1 MHQST
6 QGIVIAVNKYNDRFS
21 MAQVFTSHFGRST
34 YLLPISRSKKSKIN
48 RSIFF
53 PLSIVDLEVEHYPL
67 RQIHKLKEAQ
77 RLIPLYS
84 INTHPVKTSIA
95 FFLSEFLSKVL
106 QETTENDIIFHFLEN
121 SVISLE
127 QKERGL
133 ANFHIAFMFSLA
145 QFLGITP
152 NLDNYKKGVYFDLM
166 NGRYTLSRP
175 NHLHFLNPQQSE
187 YLNTLKRINYNN
199 MHRFALSQS
208 DRNEIINTMLDYYRI
223 HVYDF
228 PEIKSLEVLREL
240 F

>member
-1 MHQST
+1 
-6 QGIVIAVNKYNDRFS
+6 
-21 MAQVFTSHFGRST
+21 
-34 YLLPISRSKKSKIN
+34 
-48 RSIFF
+48 
-53 PLSIVDLEVEHYPL
+53 
-67 RQIHKLKEAQ
+67 
-77 RLIPLYS
+77 
-84 INTHPVKTSIA
+84 
-95 FFLSEFLSKVL
+95 
-106 QETTENDIIFHFLEN
+106 
-121 SVISLE
+121 
-127 QKERGL
+127 
-133 ANFHIAFMFSLA
+133 
-145 QFLGITP
+145 
-152 NLDNYKKGVYFDLM
+152 M